1 MSSVRSKQVAALAL
15 SVLLLVFLSG
25 CSSNTASEALPTIN
39 LQNPPTGPNV
49 LSISV
54 NGGPLFTAG
63 TAVYTNG
70 AFASVTVCSPGST
83 TNCQTIG
90 GILVD
95 TGSPGLRLLS
105 SAAGGQ
111 LSISL
116 PQQTDSSGNP
126 IGECADFASGVAWG
140 PVQTADV
147 TVAGETANSLPI
159 EVIGAS
165 SPVEPADCAD
175 ESQSSV
181 NSLDTLGANGILGI
195 GPSPNDCGS
204 ACAAAVSGST
214 PPIYYSCPQGTNCNL
229 VSEAVANQVTNPI
242 VMFTT
247 DNNGSIVE
255 LPAISAA
262 TVDGAAN
269 GVVVFGIGTESNNGL
284 GSATVLGID
293 PNTNNI
299 STIFD
304 NTEFSD
310 SAFFDLGTN
319 LLFFD
324 PLSSALA
331 GTEVCE
337 DGAFDEDDYC
347 PSENVALTAENV
359 GVTNSNSAPASFTIG
374 DADEL
379 FDENA
384 NAAVING
391 VGAAAGDLVFDWGL
405 PFFYGTNVY
414 TGIAGETV
422 AGATTPFFAY

>member
-1 MSSVRSKQVAALAL
+1 MNSLRSQQVASLAL
-15 SVLLLVFLSG
+15 SALLLVFLSG
-25 CSSNTASEALPTIN
+25 CGSANTSEINAPTVD

-54 NGGPLFTAG
+54 NGGPTVAAG
-63 TAVYTNG
+63 DGVYTNG
-70 AFASVTVCSPGST
+70 AFASVTVCVPGST

-95 TGSPGLRLLS
+95 TGSPGLRILS
-105 SAAGGQ
+105 SA
-111 LSISL
+111 LTLTL
-116 PQQTDSSGNP
+116 PQQNDSSGNP

-147 TVAGETANSLPI
+147 TVSGETASSLPI
-159 EVIGAS
+159 QVIGAA
-165 SPVEPADCAD
+165 SPVEPGACAG
-175 ESQSSV
+175 ENFSI

-195 GPSPNDCGS
+195 GAAPNDCGS
-204 ACAAAVSGST
+204 ACAAAVTAST
-214 PPIYYSCPQGTNCNL
+214 PPIYYSCPQGSNCNL
-229 VSEAVANQVTNPI
+229 VPEAVASQVTNPI

-255 LPAISAA
+255 LPAIGAA
-262 TVDGAAN
+262 TVDGVAN

-299 STIFD
+299 TTVFD
-304 NTEFSD
+304 NTEFTD

-319 LLFFD
+319 LLVFN
-324 PLSSALA
+324 PLSSSLA

-337 DGAFDEDDYC
+337 DGQFDIDDYC
-347 PSENVALTAENV
+347 PNANVALTAENV
-359 GVTNSNSAPASFTIG
+359 GVTNANSAPANFTIG

-391 VGAAAGDLVFDWGL
+391 VGAATSSLVFDWGL

-414 TGIAGETV
+414 TGIAGQTV
-422 AGATTPFFAY
+422 SGATTPFFAY